1 MKGPGMRIN
10 LIAVCNCKGVSTT
23 ESYVINNLVE
33 VILKVEAVKN
43 IDFKISMMANK
54 CASAENDAITIN
66 IICKQLRYSKKLNY
80 SDFVSIWIDIGET
93 DGRWLQKLG
102 HPVYLLSLEFIIT
115 VNTITKPAFLKLYED
130 KEWTDFT
137 LSTADGKVA
146 VHKAC
151 LAAHS
156 PVFRAMFTGTWKEA
170 KENNV
175 EIKNYTLQT
184 IQDLKDF
191 LYLGTLPNI
200 GLRPLLTLA
209 SLYSINDLV
218 KECIVKLAETVQPEE
233 LYSLHE
239 FAIAN
244 NIPELTWSISQ
255 LTPDRVINEG
265 HEIKKNNENKTKRTI
280 SLTPVEDF
288 EL

>member
-1 MKGPGMRIN
+1 MRIN
-10 LIAVCNCKGVSTT
+10 LIAVCNNTGESTT
-23 ESYVINNLVE
+23 ESYVINSLVE
-33 VILKVEAVKN
+33 VILKVKAVKY

-54 CASAENDAITIN
+54 CASAKNDAITIN
-66 IICKQLRYSKKLNY
+66 IICNQLKCSKKLNY

-130 KEWTDFT
+130 NDYTDFT
-137 LSTADGKVA
+137 LNTADGKVA

-175 EIKNYTLQT
+175 KIKNYTLQT
-184 IQDLKDF
+184 IQNLKDF

-265 HEIKKNNENKTKRTI
+265 HEIKKKNDENKTK
-280 SLTPVEDF
+280 LNVEKQA
-288 EL
+288 EGQ

>member
-137 LSTADGKVA
+137 LSTAQ
-146 VHKAC
+146 
-151 LAAHS
+151 L
-156 PVFRAMFTGTWKEA
+156 MA
-170 KENNV
+170 KW
-175 EIKNYTLQT
+175 L
-184 IQDLKDF
+184 
-191 LYLGTLPNI
+191 
-200 GLRPLLTLA
+200 
-209 SLYSINDLV
+209 
-218 KECIVKLAETVQPEE
+218 CIKLAWLHIVQSSEQC
-233 LYSLHE
+233 SLVHGRR
-239 FAIAN
+239 
-244 NIPELTWSISQ
+244 P
-255 LTPDRVINEG
+255 R
-265 HEIKKNNENKTKRTI
+265 KTMLKLRTTHYRPFKI
-280 SLTPVEDF
+280 
-288 EL
+288 